1 MSHQSYEDLL
11 FSDEELT
18 QQDSAA
24 LHEHLQNCE
33 SCCQLALAWQEVE
46 SQLQLAPLAAP
57 EPDFVNRWALHLE
70 ADQKK
75 REKRQNLVM
84 LVTTWG
90 TAAILLVGLIFL
102 AWPLLQSPKVVILTY
117 LYQFIGLLSLANFV
131 QGLLSALAEGISGG
145 VQLVWIFLVVGVIT
159 LMGVLWVASLRYL
172 TNPRR
177 VNL

>member
-1 MSHQSYEDLL
+1 MSHQPYEGLL

-18 QQDSAA
+18 QQESAA
-24 LHEHLQNCE
+24 LHDHLQSCE
-33 SCCQLALAWQEVE
+33 SCCQLLAAWQEVE
-46 SQLQLAPLAAP
+46 SQLKFTAVAAP
-57 EPDFVNRWALHLE
+57 EPDFVSRWALHLE
-70 ADQKK
+70 ADQIK
-75 REKRQNLVM
+75 REKRQNLIM

-90 TAAILLVGLIFL
+90 TAAVLLVGLIFL

-131 QGLLSALAEGISGG
+131 RGLLSALAEGTSGG
-145 VQLVWIFLVVGVIT
+145 VQLVWLFLVVGVIT

-172 TNPRR
+172 TIPRR